1 MLSLRS
7 NVVVVARSRAVLDAL
22 AAQHSAH
29 VEVVAADLGNPA
41 TGQHVVDA
49 ALARW
54 GRLDGLVVNHGV
66 LEPVQRVAD
75 ADLEEWRRAF
85 DVNLF
90 SAVALVCASEGA
102 RLPRKPQAGAV
113 ADGCA

>member
-1 MLSLRS
+1 M
-7 NVVVVARSRAVLDAL
+7 VVARSRGALDAL
-22 AAQHSAH
+22 AAQHGAH
-29 VEVVAADLGNPA
+29 VEVVAADLGDAAMPWHA
-41 TGQHVVDA
+41 VRA

-75 ADLEEWRRAF
+75 ADFEEWRRAF

-90 SAVALVCASEGA
+90 SAVALVCASE
-102 RLPRKPQAGAV
+102 LSLIHI
-113 ADGCA
+113 